1 MLLGRFRVRVGNLTI
16 NYYLRSSHSS
26 LSPSVN
32 GRLKHMSNESTAIA
46 GVTEPVSNVSVE
58 EYIAR
63 RSGIVSQEEEQAEE
77 SELDAEV
84 ELEEQET
91 EPEDDTE
98 YADEEEEASPEE
110 AELDLLDLST
120 EQIQELAKK
129 GKSRLL
135 QRVGELT
142 AQKRQLEEKL
152 QLQAAAKPTKEIPQ
166 DENPFRNISDPKE
179 LVAKYGEL
187 EQVLDDTDA
196 ILEEHEDY
204 GPDDIITVGDRE
216 FTKREIRKANRN
228 ARESITKFIPA
239 QEKQIAKIQQLTQ
252 MEEQYSAAAK
262 NEVPDILDLDSEVGS
277 KFHAMMQDPIA
288 QQVKSQIPELGYQLE
303 YLLAHA
309 ANSIYGKGKPRINVA
324 AVGSKL
330 RINPSPSPTGASA
343 VNTRSSKP
351 KKAAEAYSKFEQS
364 QSVDDWISARIAKY
378 K

>member
-1 MLLGRFRVRVGNLTI
+1 
-16 NYYLRSSHSS
+16 
-26 LSPSVN
+26 
-32 GRLKHMSNESTAIA
+32 MSEESTAIA
-46 GVTEPVSNVSVE
+46 GATEPVSNVSVE

-63 RSGIVSQEEEQAEE
+63 RSGIASQEDEQAEE
-77 SELDAEV
+77 SEEDTEV
-84 ELEEQET
+84 ESEEQEA

-98 YADEEEEASPEE
+98 YADEEEDAGSDE
-110 AELDLLDLST
+110 AEIDLLNLST

-142 AQKRQLEEKL
+142 AQKRLLEEKL
-152 QLQAAAKPTKEIPQ
+152 QQQATAKPTKEIPQ

-179 LVAKYGEL
+179 LIAKYGEL

-228 ARESITKFIPA
+228 AREAITKFIPA
-239 QEKQIAKIQQLTQ
+239 QEKQITKIQQLAQ
-252 MEEQYSAAAK
+252 MEEQYSAAAR
-262 NEVPDILDLDSEVGS
+262 NEVPDILDAESEVGS
-277 KFHAMMQDPIA
+277 RFQSMMQDPIA
-288 QQVKSQIPELGYQLE
+288 QQVKIKIPELGYQLE
-303 YLLAHA
+303 YILAHA
-309 ANSIYGKGKPRINVA
+309 ANSIFGKGKSRVNVS

-330 RINPSPSPTGASA
+330 KINPSSSPTVAA
-343 VNTRSSKP
+343 VSTRSSKP
-351 KKAAEAYSKFEQS
+351 RKAAEAYSKFEES

>member
-1 MLLGRFRVRVGNLTI
+1 
-16 NYYLRSSHSS
+16 
-26 LSPSVN
+26 
-32 GRLKHMSNESTAIA
+32 MSEESTAIA

-58 EYIAR
+58 EYITR
-63 RSGIVSQEEEQAEE
+63 RSGIASQQDEQTEE
-77 SELDAEV
+77 SEEDTEV
-84 ELEEQET
+84 EPEAQEA
-91 EPEDDTE
+91 EAEDDTE
-98 YADEEEEASPEE
+98 YDEEEEEVSSEE
-110 AELDLLDLST
+110 AELDLLNLST

-152 QLQAAAKPTKEIPQ
+152 QQQAEAKPTKEIPQ
-166 DENPFRNISDPKE
+166 NENPFRDVSDSKE
-179 LVAKYGEL
+179 LLAKYGEL

-239 QEKQIAKIQQLTQ
+239 QERQIAKTQQLSQ
-252 MEEQYSAAAK
+252 LEEHYSAAAK
-262 NEVPDILDLDSEVGS
+262 SEVPDILNIESEVGS
-277 KFHAMMQDPIA
+277 KFHAMMQDPVA
-288 QQVKSQIPELGYQLE
+288 QQVKNQIPELGYQLE

-330 RINPSPSPTGASA
+330 KINPSSSPTGASA
-343 VNTRSSKP
+343 ANSRPNNP
-351 KKAAEAYSKFEQS
+351 KRAAEAYNKFEKS
-364 QSVDDWISARIAKY
+364 HSVDDWISARIAKY

>member
-1 MLLGRFRVRVGNLTI
+1 
-16 NYYLRSSHSS
+16 
-26 LSPSVN
+26 
-32 GRLKHMSNESTAIA
+32 MSEESTAIA

-63 RSGIVSQEEEQAEE
+63 RSGIASQEDEQTEE
-77 SELDAEV
+77 SEEETEV
-84 ELEEQET
+84 EPEEQEA
-91 EPEDDTE
+91 EPEDNTE
-98 YADEEEEASPEE
+98 YVDEEEEEVSSEE
-110 AELDLLDLST
+110 AELDLLNLST

-152 QLQAAAKPTKEIPQ
+152 QQQVVAKPTKEIPQ
-166 DENPFRNISDPKE
+166 DENPFRAISDHGE
-179 LVAKYGEL
+179 LAAKYSEL

-228 ARESITKFIPA
+228 ARESITKYIPA
-239 QEKQIAKIQQLTQ
+239 QEKQIAKVQQLFQ
-252 MEEQYSAAAK
+252 MEEHYTAAAK
-262 NEVPDILDLDSEVGS
+262 KEVPDILDSESEVGS
-277 KFHAMMQDPIA
+277 RFNAMMQDPIV
-288 QQVKSQIPELGYQLE
+288 QQVKNQIPELGAQLE

-309 ANSIYGKGKPRINVA
+309 ASSIFGKGKSRVNVA

-330 RINPSPSPTGASA
+330 KINPSSSPTGSA
-343 VNTRSSKP
+343 AANARPSKP
-351 KKAAEAYSKFEQS
+351 KSVAEAYSKFEQS

>member
-1 MLLGRFRVRVGNLTI
+1 
-16 NYYLRSSHSS
+16 
-26 LSPSVN
+26 
-32 GRLKHMSNESTAIA
+32 MSEESTAIA
-46 GVTEPVSNVSVE
+46 GATEPVSNVSVE

-63 RSGIVSQEEEQAEE
+63 RSGIASQQDEPAEE
-77 SELDAEV
+77 SEEDTEV
-84 ELEEQET
+84 ELEEQEA

-98 YADEEEEASPEE
+98 YADDEEEASSEE
-110 AELDLLDLST
+110 AELDLLNLST

-142 AQKRQLEEKL
+142 AQKRLLEEKL
-152 QLQAAAKPTKEIPQ
+152 QQQATAKPTKEVPQ

-179 LVAKYGEL
+179 LLAKYGEL

-239 QEKQIAKIQQLTQ
+239 QEKQIAKIQQLAH

-262 NEVPDILDLDSEVGS
+262 EEVPDILDVESEVGAR
-277 KFHAMMQDPIA
+277 FQAMMQDPIA
-288 QQVKSQIPELGYQLE
+288 QQVKIKIPELGYQLE
-303 YLLAHA
+303 YILAHA
-309 ANSIYGKGKPRINVA
+309 ANSIFGKGKSRVKVSD
-324 AVGSKL
+324 VGSKL
-330 RINPSPSPTGASA
+330 RINPSSSPTVAA
-343 VNTRSSKP
+343 VNSRSNKP
-351 KKAAEAYSKFEQS
+351 RKAAEAYSKFEQS

>member
-1 MLLGRFRVRVGNLTI
+1 
-16 NYYLRSSHSS
+16 
-26 LSPSVN
+26 
-32 GRLKHMSNESTAIA
+32 MSEESTAIA
-46 GVTEPVSNVSVE
+46 GATEPVSNLSVE

-63 RSGIVSQEEEQAEE
+63 RAGNASQQDEQAEE
-77 SELDAEV
+77 SESDAEV
-84 ELEEQET
+84 ELEDQEAET
-91 EPEDDTE
+91 EEYTE
-98 YADEEEEASPEE
+98 ETEEEDEVSSDN

-152 QLQAAAKPTKEIPQ
+152 QQQAAAKPTKEIPQ

-179 LVAKYGEL
+179 LLAKYGEL

-228 ARESITKFIPA
+228 ARESITKYIPA

-252 MEEQYSAAAK
+252 LEEHYSAAAK
-262 NEVPDILDLDSEVGS
+262 EEIPDILDPKSEVGS
-277 KFHAMMQDPIA
+277 RFLAMMQDPIA
-288 QQVKSQIPELGYQLE
+288 QQVKKQIPELGYQLE

-309 ANSIYGKGKPRINVA
+309 ANSIYGKGKPRINAA

-330 RINPSPSPTGASA
+330 RINPSLAPTGASA
-343 VNTRSSKP
+343 VSPRSLKP
-351 KKAAEAYSKFEQS
+351 KKVAEAYNKFEKS